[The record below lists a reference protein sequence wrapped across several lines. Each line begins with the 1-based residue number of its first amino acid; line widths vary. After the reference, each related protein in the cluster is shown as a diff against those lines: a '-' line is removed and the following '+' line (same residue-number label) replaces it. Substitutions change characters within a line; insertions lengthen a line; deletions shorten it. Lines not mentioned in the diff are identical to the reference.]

1 MHTEMGAWTAI
12 VLAAGRGTRMRSS
25 RPKVLHTVAGVPMV
39 SYAAEA
45 ARFTDANDVIVVAR
59 PADRAEVSSAVG
71 GDAECVEQPD
81 PLGTG
86 HALATALIAAPLD
99 SQHVLVINGDVP
111 LVRRETVQALAAL
124 HERRKATVTLLS
136 CSMESASAQQVG
148 RLQRGARG
156 KPIGVLEAED
166 APMPRKGEIE
176 VNVGVYA
183 FEARWLR
190 RALGDMKPR
199 PGGEY
204 YLTDLVPRAV
214 ADGKRVEAYDTQ
226 DKDEA
231 LSVNSRQDL
240 AHVEAAAQR
249 RLRDAA
255 MAAGAT
261 LVDPSTVYL
270 DAAVRLG
277 QDVTVHPNTHI
288 RGATKVARGAALGPN
303 AQLRDADVGP
313 EARVASAVVEGSVL
327 GPEVNVGPF
336 SHIRPGCVL
345 EEGAYVGS
353 HVEIKASRIC
363 AGAHVGHFS
372 YIGDAVVGA
381 RANIGAGTVTC
392 NFDGKFK
399 HETEIGEGAFIGS
412 DSLLIAPVK
421 VGAGAVTG
429 AGAVVNRD
437 VPPGGRVAG
446 VPARPLGT
454 RREVALAQKEEGIA
468 LG

>member
-1 MHTEMGAWTAI
+1 
-12 VLAAGRGTRMRSS
+12 MRSS

-39 SYAAEA
+39 SYATEA
-45 ARFTDANDVIVVAR
+45 ARFSDVNDVVVVTSS
-59 PADRAEVSSAVG
+59 ADRAEVSLAVG
-71 GDAECVEQPD
+71 ADAECVEQPD

-86 HALATALIAAPLD
+86 HALATALITVSPE
-99 SQHVLVINGDVP
+99 SQHVLVVNGDVP
-111 LVRRETVQALAAL
+111 LVRKETVHALAAL
-124 HERRKATVTLLS
+124 HERRRATATLL
-136 CSMESASAQQVG
+136 CCTMEATSAQQVG

-156 KPIGVLEAED
+156 KPIGVLEAGD
-166 APMPRKGEIE
+166 APMPRKGEVE

-183 FEARWLR
+183 FDARWLR
-190 RALGDMKPR
+190 RALGELKPR

-204 YLTDLVPRAV
+204 YLTDLIPRAV
-214 ADGKRVEAYDTQ
+214 ADGKRVEAYIAQ

-231 LSVNSRQDL
+231 LSVNTRQDL
-240 AHVEAAAQR
+240 ARVEAAAQH

-261 LVDPSTVYL
+261 LVDPATVYL
-270 DAAVRLG
+270 DATAQLG
-277 QDVTVHPNTHI
+277 QDVTVHPNTSI
-288 RGATKVARGAALGPN
+288 RGVSKVARGASLGPN

-327 GPEVNVGPF
+327 GPLVNVGPF
-336 SHIRPGCVL
+336 SHIRAGCVL
-345 EEGAYVGS
+345 EEAAYVGS

-363 AGAHVGHFS
+363 MGAHVGHFS

-381 RANIGAGTVTC
+381 GANIGAGTVTC
-392 NFDGKFK
+392 NFDGKLK

-446 VPARPLGT
+446 VPARPLGV
-454 RREVALAQKEEGIA
+454 RNGRALAHKEEGIS

>member
-1 MHTEMGAWTAI
+1 
-12 VLAAGRGTRMRSS
+12 
-25 RPKVLHTVAGVPMV
+25 MV
-39 SYAAEA
+39 SHATEA
-45 ARFTDANDVIVVAR
+45 ARFSDVNDVIVVTS
-59 PADRAEVSSAVG
+59 PAGRAEVSLAVG
-71 GDAECVEQPD
+71 TDAECVEQPD

-86 HALATALIAAPLD
+86 HALATALITVSPE
-99 SQHVLVINGDVP
+99 SQHVLVVNGDVP
-111 LVRRETVQALAAL
+111 LVRKETAHALAAL
-124 HERRKATVTLLS
+124 HERRRATATLL
-136 CSMESASAQQVG
+136 CCTMEAASVQQVG

-156 KPIGVLEAED
+156 KPIGVLEPGD
-166 APMPRKGEIE
+166 APMPRKGEVE

-183 FEARWLR
+183 FDARWLR
-190 RALGDMKPR
+190 RALGELKPR
-199 PGGEY
+199 PSGEY
-204 YLTDLVPRAV
+204 YLTDLIPRAV
-214 ADGKRVEAYDTQ
+214 ADGKRVEAYIAQ

-231 LSVNSRQDL
+231 LSVNTRQDL
-240 AHVEAAAQR
+240 ARVEAAAQH

-261 LVDPSTVYL
+261 LVDPATVYL
-270 DAAVRLG
+270 DATAQLG
-277 QDVTVHPNTHI
+277 QDVTVYPNTSI
-288 RGATKVARGAALGPN
+288 RGVSRVARGASLGPN
-303 AQLRDADVGP
+303 AQLRDVDVGP

-327 GPEVNVGPF
+327 GPQVNVGPF

-363 AGAHVGHFS
+363 TGAHVGHFS

-381 RANIGAGTVTC
+381 GANIGAGTVTC
-392 NFDGKFK
+392 NFDGKLK

-446 VPARPLGT
+446 VPARPLGV
-454 RREVALAQKEEGIA
+454 RNGRALAHKEEEIS

>member
-1 MHTEMGAWTAI
+1 MQTEMGAWTAI

-25 RPKVLHTVAGVPMV
+25 RPKVLHTVAGVPIV
-39 SYAAEA
+39 SYAADA
-45 ARFTDANDVIVVAR
+45 ARISDLNEVIVVVR
-59 PADRAEVSSAVG
+59 PDDREEVSLAVG
-71 GDAECVEQPD
+71 GGAECVEQPD
-81 PLGTG
+81 ALGTG
-86 HALATALIAAPLD
+86 HALTTALMAVSQE

-124 HERRKATVTLLS
+124 HERRRATVTLLCCVMDAVS
-136 CSMESASAQQVG
+136 VQQVG

-156 KPIGVLEAED
+156 KPIGVVEAED
-166 APMPRKGEIE
+166 APMPPKGEVE

-190 RALGDMKPR
+190 RALADLKPR
-199 PGGEY
+199 HSGEF

-214 ADGKRVEAYDTQ
+214 ADGRRVEAYASQ

-231 LSVNSRQDL
+231 LSVNTRHDL
-240 AHVEAAAQR
+240 ARVEAAAQR
-249 RLRDAA
+249 RLRDEA
-255 MAAGAT
+255 MTAGAT
-261 LVDPSTVYL
+261 LVDPATVYL
-270 DAAVRLG
+270 DASAQLG
-277 QDVTVHPNTHI
+277 EDVTVHPNTSI
-288 RGATKVARGAALGPN
+288 RGMSRVGRGASLGPN
-303 AQLRDADVGP
+303 ALLRDADVGP
-313 EARVASAVVEGSVL
+313 EAHVGPAVVEGSVL
-327 GPEVNVGPF
+327 GPRASVGPF
-336 SHIRPGCVL
+336 SHIRPGSVL
-345 EEGAYVGS
+345 EEDSYVGS

-381 RANIGAGTVTC
+381 GANIGAGTVTC

-399 HETEIGEGAFIGS
+399 HETVIGEGAFIGS

-421 VGAGAVTG
+421 VGAGALTA

-446 VPARPLGT
+446 VPARPLGL
-454 RREVALAQKEEGIA
+454 RNGRALVQKEEGVS

>member
-1 MHTEMGAWTAI
+1 MHTEMGGWTAI
-12 VLAAGRGTRMRSS
+12 VLAAGRGARMRSS
-25 RPKVLHTVAGVPMV
+25 RSKVLHTVAGVAIV
-39 SYAAEA
+39 SYAADA
-45 ARFTDANDVIVVAR
+45 ARFADVNEVIVVTR
-59 PADRAEVSSAVG
+59 PADRAEVSLAVG

-86 HALATALIAAPLD
+86 HALTTALIAASPE
-99 SQHVLVINGDVP
+99 SQHVLVVNGDVP

-124 HERRKATVTLLS
+124 HERRRATATLL
-136 CSMESASAQQVG
+136 CCTMDAASVQQIG

-166 APMPRKGEIE
+166 APMPRKGEVE

-183 FEARWLR
+183 FDARWLR
-190 RALGDMKPR
+190 RALAELKPR

-204 YLTDLVPRAV
+204 YLTDLIPHAV
-214 ADGKRVEAYDTQ
+214 AGGRRVEAYVTQ

-231 LSVNSRQDL
+231 LSVNTRQDL
-240 AHVEAAAQR
+240 ARVEAAAQH
-249 RLRDAA
+249 RLRDSA
-255 MAAGAT
+255 MTAGAT
-261 LVDPSTVYL
+261 LVDPATVYL
-270 DAAVRLG
+270 DATAQLG
-277 QDVTVHPNTHI
+277 KDVTVHPNTSI
-288 RGATKVARGAALGPN
+288 RGVSKVGHGATVGPN

-313 EARVASAVVEGSVL
+313 EACVGSAVVEGSVL
-327 GPEVNVGPF
+327 GPRVSVGPF
-336 SHIRPGCVL
+336 SHIRPGSVL
-345 EEGAYVGS
+345 EESAYVGS

-381 RANIGAGTVTC
+381 GANIGAGTVTC

-399 HETEIGEGAFIGS
+399 HETVIGEGAFIGS

-421 VGAGAVTG
+421 VGAGALTA

-446 VPARPLGT
+446 VPARPLGL
-454 RREVALAQKEEGIA
+454 RNGRALVQKEEGIS

>member
-1 MHTEMGAWTAI
+1 MHTKMGAWTAI

-39 SYAAEA
+39 SHATEA
-45 ARFTDANDVIVVAR
+45 ARFTDANDVIVVIR
-59 PADRAEVSSAVG
+59 PADRAEVSLAVG

-86 HALATALIAAPLD
+86 HALATAVIAVPPE
-99 SQHVLVINGDVP
+99 SQHVLVVNGDVP
-111 LVRRETVQALAAL
+111 LVQKETVQALAAL
-124 HERRKATVTLLS
+124 HERRKATATLLC
-136 CSMESASAQQVG
+136 CSMEAASAQQIG

-156 KPIGVLEAED
+156 KPIGVLEADD
-166 APMPRKGEIE
+166 APMPRKGEVE

-190 RALGDMKPR
+190 RALGQLKPR

-204 YLTDLVPRAV
+204 YLTDLIPHAV
-214 ADGKRVEAYDTQ
+214 ADGKRVEAYVTQ

-231 LSVNSRQDL
+231 LSVNGRQDL
-240 AHVEAAAQR
+240 ARVEAAAQR

-255 MAAGAT
+255 MAGGAT
-261 LVDPSTVYL
+261 LVDPATVYL
-270 DAAVRLG
+270 DATVQLG
-277 QDVTVHPNTHI
+277 HDVTVYPNTSI
-288 RGATKVARGAALGPN
+288 RGASRIARGASLGPN
-303 AQLRDADVGP
+303 AQLKDAEVGP
-313 EARVASAVVEGSVL
+313 DVHVGSAVVEGSVL
-327 GPEVNVGPF
+327 GPRVNVGPF

-345 EEGAYVGS
+345 EEDAFVGS

-363 AGAHVGHFS
+363 SGAHVGHFS

-381 RANIGAGTVTC
+381 DANIGAGTVTC
-392 NFDGKFK
+392 NFDGVLK

-446 VPARPLGT
+446 VPARPLGM
-454 RREVALAQKEEGIA
+454 RSGRALVQKEEGIS

>member
-1 MHTEMGAWTAI
+1 MK
-12 VLAAGRGTRMRSS
+12 SS

-39 SYAAEA
+39 SYAADA
-45 ARFTDANDVIVVAR
+45 ARFMDGNDVIVVAR
-59 PADRAEVSSAVG
+59 PTDRAEVSSAVG

-86 HALATALIAAPLD
+86 HALATALITVSSDA
-99 SQHVLVINGDVP
+99 QHVLVINGDVP

-124 HERRKATVTLLS
+124 HERRRATATLLS
-136 CSMESASAQQVG
+136 CMVDAASAQQVG
-148 RLQRGARG
+148 RLQRAARG

-166 APMPRKGEIE
+166 TPMPRKGDVE

-190 RALGDMKPR
+190 RALGEMKPR

-214 ADGKRVEAYDTQ
+214 ADGKRVEAYVTQ

-231 LSVNSRQDL
+231 LSVNSRHDL
-240 AHVEAAAQR
+240 ARVEAAAQH

-261 LVDPSTVYL
+261 LIDPSAVYL
-270 DAAVRLG
+270 DATVQLG

-288 RGATKVARGAALGPN
+288 RGTTTVARGASLGPN

-313 EARVASAVVEGSVL
+313 DVRVASAVVEGSVL
-327 GPEVNVGPF
+327 GPQVNVGPF

-345 EEGAYVGS
+345 EEDAYVGS

-381 RANIGAGTVTC
+381 GANIGAGTVTC
-392 NFDGKFK
+392 NFDGRLK
-399 HETEIGEGAFIGS
+399 HETEIGAGAFIGS

-446 VPARPLGT
+446 VPARPLGMK
-454 RREVALAQKEEGIA
+454 RGMALVQKEEGIA

>member
-1 MHTEMGAWTAI
+1 
-12 VLAAGRGTRMRSS
+12 
-25 RPKVLHTVAGVPMV
+25 MV
-39 SYAAEA
+39 SHATEA
-45 ARFTDANDVIVVAR
+45 ARFSDVNDVIVVTS
-59 PADRAEVSSAVG
+59 PAGRAEVSLAVG
-71 GDAECVEQPD
+71 TDAECVEQPD

-86 HALATALIAAPLD
+86 HALATALITVSPE
-99 SQHVLVINGDVP
+99 SQHVLVVNGDVP
-111 LVRRETVQALAAL
+111 LVRKETVHALAAL
-124 HERRKATVTLLS
+124 HERRRATATLL
-136 CSMESASAQQVG
+136 CCTMEAASVQQVG

-156 KPIGVLEAED
+156 KLIGVLEPGD
-166 APMPRKGEIE
+166 APMPRKGEVE

-183 FEARWLR
+183 FDARWLR
-190 RALGDMKPR
+190 RALGELKPR
-199 PGGEY
+199 PSGEY
-204 YLTDLVPRAV
+204 YLTDLIPRAV
-214 ADGKRVEAYDTQ
+214 ADGKRVEAYIAQ

-231 LSVNSRQDL
+231 LSVNTRQDL
-240 AHVEAAAQR
+240 ARVEAAAQH

-261 LVDPSTVYL
+261 LVDPATVYL
-270 DAAVRLG
+270 DATAQLG
-277 QDVTVHPNTHI
+277 QDVTVYPNTSI
-288 RGATKVARGAALGPN
+288 RGVSRVARGASLGPN
-303 AQLRDADVGP
+303 AQLRDVDVGP

-327 GPEVNVGPF
+327 GPQVNVGPF

-363 AGAHVGHFS
+363 TGAHVGHFS

-381 RANIGAGTVTC
+381 GANIGAGTVTC
-392 NFDGKFK
+392 NFDGKLK

-446 VPARPLGT
+446 VPARPLGV
-454 RREVALAQKEEGIA
+454 RNGRALAHKEEEIS

>member
-1 MHTEMGAWTAI
+1 
-12 VLAAGRGTRMRSS
+12 MRSS
-25 RPKVLHTVAGVPMV
+25 RPKVLHSVAGVPMV
-39 SYAAEA
+39 SHAADSV
-45 ARFTDANDVIVVAR
+45 RFTGVNNVIVVAR
-59 PADRAEVSSAVG
+59 PSDRAEVALAVG

-86 HALATALIAAPLD
+86 HALATAAIAVPPE
-99 SQHVLVINGDVP
+99 SQHVLVVNGDVP
-111 LVRRETVQALAAL
+111 LVRRETAQALAAL
-124 HERRKATVTLLS
+124 HERRRATVTLLC
-136 CSMESASAQQVG
+136 CSMEAASAQQVG

-156 KPIGVLEAED
+156 KPIGVLEAGD
-166 APMPRKGEIE
+166 APMPRKGEVE

-190 RALGDMKPR
+190 RALGEMKPR

-204 YLTDLVPRAV
+204 YLTDLIPHAV
-214 ADGKRVEAYDTQ
+214 ADGKRVEAYVTQ
-226 DKDEA
+226 DRNEA

-240 AHVEAAAQR
+240 ARVEGAAQR

-255 MAAGAT
+255 MASGAT
-261 LVDPSTVYL
+261 LVDPATVYL
-270 DAAVRLG
+270 DTGVQLG

-288 RGATKVARGAALGPN
+288 RGATKVARGASLGPN

-313 EARVASAVVEGSVL
+313 DVLVASAVVEGSVL
-327 GPEVNVGPF
+327 GPRVNVGPY
-336 SHIRPGCVL
+336 SHVRPGCVL
-345 EEGAYVGS
+345 EEDAYVGS

-372 YIGDAVVGA
+372 YIGDAVIGA
-381 RANIGAGTVTC
+381 GANIGAGTVTC
-392 NFDGKFK
+392 NFDGRFK
-399 HETEIGEGAFIGS
+399 HETEIGAGAFIGS

-437 VPPGGRVAG
+437 VPPGERVVG
-446 VPARPLGT
+446 VPARPLG
-454 RREVALAQKEEGIA
+454 RRKGMALVQKEEGIA